1 MAERNAPQAPHLN
14 FARLDD
20 EDRDYDAPSVSDQG
34 RGVGGGRILD
44 WNVDDDTIMSWQW
57 PIGLALVWLLV
68 LLIEMVFFDTDAK
81 GLSKLP
87 VVLGQPGSLSILKP
101 MTMGVAKIA
110 AAHRFLGALLFIFD
124 RLLIFVAMAI
134 CSICAGFMHA
144 SLGHWFGNVILLM
157 ILSLCAWLVHYPL
170 SKLVRNWLILS
181 ATGIGFTWLVVEFM
195 SFFVQGQHNTL
206 SWLYEI
212 GHSTEPI
219 VGASVGLYGLVS
231 FMLVICLKQ
240 IRQARWVPLLAI
252 FLAVVSL
259 ALLYMRFSTLHGL
272 QVYTNVGAALKLAVV
287 MHFIGY
293 LIGIFRGLHDRTVIN

>member
-20 EDRDYDAPSVSDQG
+20 EDRDYDAPSVSDQV

-44 WNVDDDTIMSWQW
+44 WNVNDDTIMSWQW

-81 GLSKLP
+81 GLAKLP

-101 MTMGVAKIA
+101 MTMWVAKIA

-157 ILSLCAWLVHYPL
+157 IVSFCAWLVHYPL
-170 SKLVRNWLILS
+170 SKLVKNWLILS

-195 SFFVQGQHNTL
+195 SFFVQGHHNTL

>member
-57 PIGLALVWLLV
+57 PIGLALVWLLI

-134 CSICAGFMHA
+134 SSICAGFMHA
-144 SLGHWFGNVILLM
+144 SLGHWFGNVILLI

-170 SKLVRNWLILS
+170 SKLVKNWLILS

-195 SFFVQGQHNTL
+195 SFFVQGHHNTL

>member
-57 PIGLALVWLLV
+57 PIGLALVWLLI

-81 GLSKLP
+81 GLAKLP

-144 SLGHWFGNVILLM
+144 SLGHWFGNVILLI

-170 SKLVRNWLILS
+170 SKLVKNWLILS

-195 SFFVQGQHNTL
+195 SFFVQGHHNTL

-259 ALLYMRFSTLHGL
+259 ALLYMRFSTLYGL

>member
-57 PIGLALVWLLV
+57 PIGLALVWLLI

-81 GLSKLP
+81 GLAKLP

-110 AAHRFLGALLFIFD
+110 AAHLFLGALLFIFD

-134 CSICAGFMHA
+134 SSICAGFMHA
-144 SLGHWFGNVILLM
+144 SLGHWFGNVILLI

-170 SKLVRNWLILS
+170 SKLVKNWLILS

-195 SFFVQGQHNTL
+195 SFFVQGHHNTL

-293 LIGIFRGLHDRTVIN
+293 LIGIFRGLHDRTMIE

>member
-34 RGVGGGRILD
+34 RGAGGGRILD
-44 WNVDDDTIMSWQW
+44 WNVDDDAIMSWQW

-81 GLSKLP
+81 GLAKLP

-144 SLGHWFGNVILLM
+144 SFGHWLGNVILLM
-157 ILSLCAWLVHYPL
+157 ILSFCAWLVHYPL

-195 SFFVQGQHNTL
+195 SFFVQGHHNTL

-240 IRQARWVPLLAI
+240 IREARWVPLLAI
-252 FLAVVSL
+252 FLVVVSL

-293 LIGIFRGLHDRTVIN
+293 LIGIFRGLHDQTVIN

>member
-1 MAERNAPQAPHLN
+1 MAERNAPKAPHLN

-34 RGVGGGRILD
+34 CGVGGGRILD

-81 GLSKLP
+81 GLAKLP

-144 SLGHWFGNVILLM
+144 SLGHWFGNVILLI

-170 SKLVRNWLILS
+170 SKLVKNWLILS

-195 SFFVQGQHNTL
+195 SFFVQGHHNTL

-252 FLAVVSL
+252 FLVVVSL

-293 LIGIFRGLHDRTVIN
+293 LIGIFRGLHDQTVIN

>member
-1 MAERNAPQAPHLN
+1 MAKRNAPQAPHLN

-44 WNVDDDTIMSWQW
+44 WNVDDDTIISWQW
-57 PIGLALVWLLV
+57 PIGLALVWFLV

-81 GLSKLP
+81 GLAKLP

-144 SLGHWFGNVILLM
+144 SLGHWFGNVILLI

-170 SKLVRNWLILS
+170 SKLIRNWLILS

-195 SFFVQGQHNTL
+195 SFFVQGHHNTL

-240 IRQARWVPLLAI
+240 IRQARWVSLLAI
-252 FLAVVSL
+252 FLVVVSL

-293 LIGIFRGLHDRTVIN
+293 LIGIFRGLHDQTVIN

>member
-57 PIGLALVWLLV
+57 PVGLALVWLLV

-81 GLSKLP
+81 GLAKLP

-144 SLGHWFGNVILLM
+144 SFGHLFGNVILLI

-170 SKLVRNWLILS
+170 SKLVKNWLILS

-195 SFFVQGQHNTL
+195 SFFVQGHHDTL

-259 ALLYMRFSTLHGL
+259 ALLYMRFSTLYGL